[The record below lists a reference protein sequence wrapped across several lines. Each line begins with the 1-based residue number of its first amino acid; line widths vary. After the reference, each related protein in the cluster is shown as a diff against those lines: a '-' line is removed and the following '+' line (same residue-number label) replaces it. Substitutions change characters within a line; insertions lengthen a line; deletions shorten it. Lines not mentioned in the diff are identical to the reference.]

1 MKTVEN
7 GGRRVR
13 NCREI
18 WWTTEREKSCV
29 EDSSMEEDGFG
40 LAETLSVEDGGL
52 DELTFQLP
60 NTEKIW
66 KILDLHKPDKMQN
79 EEGQNMD
86 LYIPR
91 KRFATNR
98 LITSK
103 DYALVQIN
111 VGHLDERDVY
121 TGGFSTFAL
130 CGFIDC
136 IALIEKVLTFSRLCS
151 IDWRTFR
158 FRPTANFA
166 MIRSWRRKMR
176 LKFLVNKEAIDFIRS
191 GERENLAMEAVD
203 STRAFVR
210 DVKRVVI
217 KVGTAVVT
225 RAGGRL
231 ALGRLGALCEQI
243 HELNSQGYEVILVSS
258 GAVGVGRQRLRY
270 RKLINSS
277 FADLQKPQVE
287 LDGKACAAVGQNGLM
302 ALYDTLFSQLDVT
315 SAQLLVT
322 DNDFRDPAF
331 RKQLN
336 ETVKT
341 LLSLKV
347 VPIFNE
353 NDAVSTRRA
362 PYEDSSG
369 IFWDNDSL
377 AALLALELKADL
389 LVLLSDVD
397 GLYSGPPNDPHSE
410 LIHTYIKERQ
420 EGLITFGDKSRVGR
434 GGMTAKVKAAVY
446 AAYAGI
452 PVVITRLDQ
461 LNLQAMFSLQSLCNF
476 IAQPSRALSI
486 RSGFAADNIIKVL
499 NGKRVGTL
507 FHRDANKW
515 VPQGEV
521 GARDMAVAARESSR
535 RLQAMSSQERSKIL
549 LDVADAL
556 EASEKLII
564 AENEADVAEAQ
575 QAGYENSLVS
585 RLALRPGKI
594 ESLANAIRMLANME
608 EPVGRI
614 LKRTE
619 VKKKKKKK
627 KKGCEDLYLSEGFI
641 LEKTSS
647 PLGVL
652 LIIFESRPDALVQ
665 IASLALRSGNGLLL
679 KGGKEARRS
688 NAILHKV
695 ITSAIPKSVGEQL
708 IGLVTSREDIPELLK
723 LDDVIDLVIPR
734 GSNKLVTQIKTSTKI
749 PVLGH
754 ADKSANR
761 SMAKQI
767 VLDAKTDYPAAC
779 NAMDGSL
786 NEFIVELQTKG
797 LASLETASLAH
808 TDCIVTEDHEVA
820 EVFLRQVDSAAVFHN
835 VSTRFCDG
843 FRFGLGAEV
852 GISTSRIHARGP
864 VGVEGLLTTRWLA
877 RGSGQVVNGDKDIV
891 YNHKDLS
898 LQA

>member
-1 MKTVEN
+1 
-7 GGRRVR
+7 
-13 NCREI
+13 
-18 WWTTEREKSCV
+18 
-29 EDSSMEEDGFG
+29 
-40 LAETLSVEDGGL
+40 
-52 DELTFQLP
+52 
-60 NTEKIW
+60 
-66 KILDLHKPDKMQN
+66 
-79 EEGQNMD
+79 
-86 LYIPR
+86 
-91 KRFATNR
+91 
-98 LITSK
+98 
-103 DYALVQIN
+103 
-111 VGHLDERDVY
+111 
-121 TGGFSTFAL
+121 
-130 CGFIDC
+130 
-136 IALIEKVLTFSRLCS
+136 
-151 IDWRTFR
+151 
-158 FRPTANFA
+158 
-166 MIRSWRRKMR
+166 
-176 LKFLVNKEAIDFIRS
+176 
-191 GERENLAMEAVD
+191 MEAVD
-203 STRAFVR
+203 STRAFVSS
-210 DVKRVVI
+210 VKRVVI
-217 KVGTAVVT
+217 KLDEMKTPGMDLLKLDLNAKLKIPHNIILMVGTAVVT
-225 RAGGRL
+225 RADGRL
-231 ALGRLGALCEQI
+231 ALGRLGSLCEQI
-243 HELNSQGYEVILVSS
+243 HELNYQGYEVILVTS

-277 FADLQKPQVE
+277 FADLQKPQVD

-322 DNDFRDPAF
+322 DNDFRDPDF
-331 RKQLN
+331 RRQLN
-336 ETVKT
+336 ETVKS

-353 NDAVSTRRA
+353 NDAISTRKA

-389 LVLLSDVD
+389 LILLSDVD
-397 GLYSGPPNDPHSE
+397 GLYSGPPSDPNSE

-420 EGLITFGDKSRVGR
+420 EGRITFGDKSRLGR

-452 PVVITRLDQ
+452 PVVITR
-461 LNLQAMFSLQSLCNF
+461 F
-476 IAQPSRALSI
+476 LSD
-486 RSGFAADNIIKVL
+486 RSCSYKDVASGFCGFATGNILKVL
-499 NGKRVGTL
+499 NGKRIGTL

-521 GARDMAVAARESSR
+521 GTCDMAVAARESSR

-564 AENEADVAEAQ
+564 AENQADVAEAQ
-575 QAGYENSLVS
+575 EAGYDESLIS
-585 RLALRPGKI
+585 RLSLKPGKI
-594 ESLANAIRMLANME
+594 SSLANSIRMLANME
-608 EPVGRI
+608 EPVGRV

-619 VKKKKKKK
+619 
-627 KKGCEDLYLSEGFI
+627 LSEGFI
-641 LEKTSS
+641 LEKMSS

-665 IASLALRSGNGLLL
+665 IASLAIRSGNGLLL

-688 NAILHKV
+688 NAILHKI
-695 ITSAIPKSVGEQL
+695 ITSAIPQNIGERL
-708 IGLVTSREDIPELLK
+708 IGLVTSREEIPELLK

-734 GSNKLVTQIKTSTKI
+734 GSNRLVYQIKASTKI

-754 ADKSANR
+754 ADGVCHVYVDKSANMD
-761 SMAKQI
+761 MAKHI

-779 NAMDGSL
+779 NAMETLLVHKDLVQTGGL
-786 NEFIVELQTKG
+786 NELIVELQTKG
-797 LASLETASLAH
+797 VTIFGGPRAKTLLNIPEAH
-808 TDCIVTEDHEVA
+808 SIITEDHEVA
-820 EVFLRQVDSAAVFHN
+820 EVFLRLVDSAAVFHN
-835 VSTRFCDG
+835 ASTRFSDG

-891 YNHKDLS
+891 YTHKDLN